1 MSCQTKFVLLLKDD
15 GSISVFFLQISVKK
29 KWNCQRYV
37 ESYPSCFCYTDLI
50 NICKYVV
57 NIQVWNYTS
66 FGDFSEN
73 LFCESLFCEGLFC
86 EILFCESLFCESLFC
101 EILFCE
107 GLFCESLFCE
117 GLFCEGL
124 FCESLFVRA
133 YFWGLILWG
142 LILWELILWGLI
154 LWELILRD
162 YFVRAY
168 FVRAYFVRAYHRPP
182 LLWVRSALSLP
193 TAGSDTSSQIYSVR
207 RRRQA
212 VFHWACFNRI
222 NG

>member
-117 GLFCEGL
+117 GLFCE
-124 FCESLFVRA
+124 SLF
-133 YFWGLILWG
+133 WGIILWG
-142 LILWELILWGLI
+142 LILWELITDRPCCEFAPLCHCQLPGQIPRRKFTQYVADVKPCFTERALIGLMDK
-154 LWELILRD
+154 LIDWRN
-162 YFVRAY
+162 YE
-168 FVRAYFVRAYHRPP
+168 
-182 LLWVRSALSLP
+182 
-193 TAGSDTSSQIYSVR
+193 
-207 RRRQA
+207 
-212 VFHWACFNRI
+212 
-222 NG
+222 